1 MCKKLKSRLLLLFF
15 FLFAFS
21 SLGAAQNTEQGY
33 CMPRTAPFYSAPPF
47 QFREN
52 KMITILFETTPEVIQ
67 ALVPKPLVPNPDNL
81 MFIYIGNLNIEPP
94 AAVSYKEAGIAV
106 PVSFS
111 ENPGNYAVYLYLDKT
126 VPIVGGREIWGFPKK
141 DADITFIKEGDKITA
156 KVVRY
161 GITLVNASLQLTER
175 VEPIPSQ
182 PNPPWF
188 NLKLIPSVKKN
199 APPDVMQLT
208 STLVNSASKELHKGK
223 ATLEFS
229 SSPSDPLGKIKVIK
243 IVNAT
248 YTVNDFLL
256 DYGDVLY
263 DYLAEGKK

>member
-1 MCKKLKSRLLLLFF
+1 MCKKLKSRLIWLFF
-15 FLFAFS
+15 ILFVFS
-21 SLGAAQNTEQGY
+21 SLCAAQNAEQEY
-33 CMPRTAPFYSAPPF
+33 SMPRTAPLYSAPPF
-47 QFREN
+47 QFRDN
-52 KMITILFETTPEVIQ
+52 RIITILFETTPEVIQ
-67 ALVPKPLVPNPDNL
+67 ALVPKPLVPNLDNL
-81 MFIYIGNLNIEPP
+81 IFIYIGNLNIEPP
-94 AAVSYKEAGIAV
+94 AAVSYMEAGIGV

-111 ENPGNYAVYLYLDKT
+111 KTIGNYAVYLYLDKV

-156 KVVRY
+156 EVVRN
-161 GITLVNASLQLTER
+161 GITLVNASLQLTEQID
-175 VEPIPSQ
+175 PIPSQ

-208 STLVNSASKELHKGK
+208 STLVNSEPKELHRGK
-223 ATLEFS
+223 AALEFS

-263 DYLAEGKK
+263 DYLAKGKK